1 MILYRPVGIQ
11 ELVLIFNS
19 ALRAFPPRLP
29 EQPIFYPVLTFDY
42 AEQIAS
48 RWNTKEGSGA
58 GYVTEFFVEDGYAS
72 QLPVRQ
78 AGSKQHLEFWVDAAA
93 LDEFNGHI
101 VGQIRLV
108 ACYFGSTFTG
118 LVEGH
123 WALGRMSARD
133 MLGRLGQLY
142 KHGKPE
148 FAAEVAAN
156 KAAVF
161 VYYPFWE
168 QFIANEASSPDVE
181 VSQLLQSVRQVW
193 EGILPE
199 IPLGVRARESYRQT

>member
-1 MILYRPVGIQ
+1 MILYRPVGIE

-19 ALRAFPPRLP
+19 ALRSFPPRLP

-42 AEQIAS
+42 AEQIAN

-78 AGSKQHLEFWVDAAA
+78 AGSKQHLEFWVDADA
-93 LDEFNGHI
+93 LDEFNSHI

-108 ACYFGSTFTG
+108 ARYFGATFTG

-123 WALGRMSARD
+123 PALGKMTARE
-133 MLGRLGQLY
+133 MLGHLGRLHQRSGV
-142 KHGKPE
+142 E
-148 FAAEVAAN
+148 FTGEIVAN
-156 KAAVF
+156 KAAIF

-168 QFIANEASSPDVE
+168 YVVANEANPSDLDVG
-181 VSQLLQSVRQVW
+181 QLLQAIRQVW
-193 EGILPE
+193 QETIPE
-199 IPLGVRARESYRQT
+199 IPLGVQLRHIAPSD